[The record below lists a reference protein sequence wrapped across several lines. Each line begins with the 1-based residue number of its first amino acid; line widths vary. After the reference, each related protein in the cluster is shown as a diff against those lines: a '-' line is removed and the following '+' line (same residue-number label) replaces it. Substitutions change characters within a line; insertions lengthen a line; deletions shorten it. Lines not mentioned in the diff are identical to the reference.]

1 MKKKDLKKASQ
12 TDWTRLEAM
21 RDEDIDFSDIP
32 ELSDAFF
39 KNAVLRLPQP
49 KAKVCIRLDQDIL
62 EWFKSQGK
70 GYQTKINAVL
80 RAFKESQSA

>member
-1 MKKKDLKKASQ
+1 MKKRDLKKQSR
-12 TDWTRLEAM
+12 TDWARLEAM

-32 ELSDAFF
+32 ELSEAFF
-39 KNAVLRLPQP
+39 KNAVIRLPKA

-62 EWFKSQGK
+62 EWFRSQGK

-80 RAFKESQSA
+80 RVFMESQA

>member
-1 MKKKDLKKASQ
+1 MKKRDLKKQSQ
-12 TDWTRLEAM
+12 TDWTRLDAM

-32 ELSDAFF
+32 ELNEAFF
-39 KNAVLRLPQP
+39 KNAVIRLPKP
-49 KAKVCIRLDQDIL
+49 KTKLSIRLDQDIL

-80 RAFKESQSA
+80 RAFKESQA

>member
-1 MKKKDLKKASQ
+1 MRKKDLKKQSQ
-12 TDWTRLEAM
+12 TDWGRLEAM

-32 ELSDAFF
+32 ELNEAFF
-39 KNAVLRLPQP
+39 KNAVIRLPKP

-80 RAFKESQSA
+80 RFFKESQT

>member
-1 MKKKDLKKASQ
+1 MKKKDLKKQSQ
-12 TDWTRLEAM
+12 SDWTRLDAM

-32 ELSDAFF
+32 ELGEVFF
-39 KNAVLRLPQP
+39 KNAVIRLPKP
-49 KAKVCIRLDQDIL
+49 KAKLCIRLDQDVL

-80 RAFKESQSA
+80 RAFKESQA